1 MSLDP
6 KSLLLAALGVTTVY
20 YLATT
25 VAGLRPFGTNA
36 PTWRGILTGAV
47 TNFFDTLGIG
57 SYATTTA
64 IFRATNS
71 VPVEKIPGTLNA
83 GHTMA
88 TLVQTVIF
96 TKAVEVDPV
105 TLIGMILAA
114 VSGSLLGANSVARW
128 PKARIQRGMGLCLA
142 AAAALFLMQAL
153 NLVPGGGTAIGVTGV
168 KLGIALLVNF
178 VLGALMTIGIGL
190 YGPCMLLVSMLGMNP
205 VTAFPI
211 MMGSCAFLMP
221 AAGARFMRLGAV
233 DKKAVFGL
241 IVGGVPAVLVAVYL
255 VKSLPLTALR
265 WLVAA
270 VVAYTAW
277 SLLRSASATEAPAA
291 APAPSR

>member
-6 KSLLLAALGVTTVY
+6 KTLLLAALGVTFVY

-25 VAGLRPFGTNA
+25 VAGLRPFRANA
-36 PTWRGILTGAV
+36 PSWRGLAIGAV

-71 VPVEKIPGTLNA
+71 VPVERIPGTLNA

-96 TKAVEVDPV
+96 TKAVDVDPV
-105 TLIGMILAA
+105 TLIGMIMAA

-142 AAAALFLMQAL
+142 AAAALFVMQAL

-277 SLLRSASATEAPAA
+277 SLLRSAATTEAPAA

>member
-1 MSLDP
+1 MPLDL
-6 KSLLLAALGVTTVY
+6 KTLLLAALGVTTVY

-25 VAGLRPFGTNA
+25 VAGLRPFATNA
-36 PTWRGILTGAV
+36 PGWRGVLIGAV

-71 VPVEKIPGTLNA
+71 VPVEKIPGTLTA

-96 TKAVEVDPV
+96 TKAVDVDPV
-105 TLIGMILAA
+105 TLISMIVAA
-114 VSGSLLGANSVARW
+114 VAGSLLGANSVARW

-142 AAAALFLMQAL
+142 GAAALFIMQAL
-153 NLVPGGGTAIGVTGV
+153 NVVPGGGTAIGVTGV
-168 KLGIALLVNF
+168 KLVIALLANF
-178 VLGALMTIGIGL
+178 ALGMLMTIGIGL
-190 YGPCMLLVSMLGMNP
+190 YGPCMLVVSMLGMNP

-233 DKKAVFGL
+233 DKKAAFGL
-241 IVGGVPAVLVAVYL
+241 ILGGVPAVLVAVYL

-277 SLLRSASATEAPAA
+277 SLLRSASADAPTA